1 MRAIRK
7 FKSLL
12 APKGVVAQ
20 PREPI
25 PHADVDS
32 TSTLTPSVEAEGE
45 KKQDLDDAPES
56 TEDQL
61 VAQIIRE
68 RQEFLKSKAGGV
80 GVKPAKPS
88 KGQVHDVTDLEPLH
102 LGIGTGDVDDF
113 AGEQV
118 PTGVVSDSPT
128 AAEFNIYDRAFD
140 AEIER
145 IKRSSSRRGSRKGTG
160 GTTASTTLYHTKLS
174 HYKADGDENVKWAGE
189 GQTPRSEQKPQGL
202 ADLVGKVLKDSRNA
216 SQERGTERG
225 DVAPGAAASASTGG
239 GVGQEGQ

>member
-25 PHADVDS
+25 PRVDDDS
-32 TSTLTPSVEAEGE
+32 TSTLTPSAEAKGE
-45 KKQDLDDAPES
+45 PKHDLADAPEA

-61 VAQIIRE
+61 VAKIIRE
-68 RQEFLKSKAGGV
+68 RREFLKSNVGGV
-80 GVKPAKPS
+80 AVKPARPS
-88 KGQVHDVTDLEPLH
+88 KGQAHDITGVEPLH

-113 AGEQV
+113 AGEEV
-118 PTGVVSDSPT
+118 PAGLVSDSPT

-174 HYKADGDENVKWAGE
+174 HHKADGDENVKWVGDAQIPRGE
-189 GQTPRSEQKPQGL
+189 QQQKSQGL
-202 ADLVGKVLKDSRNA
+202 AELVSKVLEDTRNA
-216 SQERGTERG
+216 SRERGSERV
-225 DVAPGAAASASTGG
+225 DVSPGQD
-239 GVGQEGQ
+239 GQ